1 MDRRLILVN
10 DVGTTGVRAVI
21 FDGRAEA
28 LVEEYEE
35 IEQVYPRPGW
45 TEQDPEL
52 LFELCVEVS
61 RRAMDRLGITPGGLS
76 AMGIATQRATSL
88 IWDGE
93 TGKPFY
99 NAITWQDTRM
109 ADFCS
114 GVNRSPL
121 FRLLHGLG
129 GLYRGLA
136 LLSPALRRPMLGK
149 LLITAANFRVT
160 PAQSSAHARWIL
172 DNVPE
177 AREAEARGKALFGTL
192 DTWLLW
198 KYTGGKVHATD
209 YSNVSATGMFD
220 PFGMRWSPLL
230 LRPFRLPGR
239 LRLPEIRETSGDFG
253 HTEVFGEPVPIRCVV
268 ADQQAAL
275 FAEACFHPGDVKCT
289 NGTGTFIDMN
299 TGEEPM
305 ASTHHLT
312 PMIAWRVGGRTTYML
327 EGFVSSS
334 GASVQWLRDN
344 LGIISDLSE
353 SEEMACRAG
362 DCGGVYVVPAFTGLT
377 APYWDPYARGTVIGL
392 TRSTTREQV
401 VRATLESIAYQ
412 CRDVVEAMERD
423 SGVKVTKIIADGGAS
438 RNDFL
443 LQFMADIMDVRVE
456 RPGMLEATALG
467 AAYLAGLASGVW
479 DSLEEVAKT
488 RKIERVF
495 TPTMSEERRQSLYR
509 GWKKAVER
517 ACHWGEESATGGRSA
532 V

>member
-1 MDRRLILVN
+1 MEGRFILIN
-10 DVGTTGVRAVI
+10 DVGTTGVRAVV
-21 FDGRAEA
+21 FDEKAEA

-35 IEQVYPRPGW
+35 IEQVYPHPGW

-52 LFELCVEVS
+52 LFELCIDVS
-61 RRAMDRLGITPGGLS
+61 RRAMDRLGITPSRLA

-88 IWDGE
+88 LWDGE

-109 ADFCS
+109 ADFCTR
-114 GVNRSPL
+114 VNESLL
-121 FRLLHGLG
+121 FRVLHWLG

-136 LLSPALRRPMLGK
+136 LMKPALRRPMLGK
-149 LLITAANFRVT
+149 LLITAANFTVT
-160 PAQSSAHARWIL
+160 PAQSSAHVRWVL

-198 KYTGGKVHATD
+198 KYTGGEVHATD

-239 LRLPEIRETSGDFG
+239 LRLPEIRETSGHFG
-253 HTEVFGEPVPIRCVV
+253 TTVVFGEPVPITSLV

-305 ASTHHLT
+305 ASTHRLT
-312 PMIAWRVGGRTTYML
+312 PMIAWRLGGRTTYML
-327 EGFVSSS
+327 EGFISSS

-344 LGIISDLSE
+344 LGIIQDLSE

-377 APYWDPYARGTVIGL
+377 APYWDPYARGTVLGL

-423 SGVKVTKIIADGGAS
+423 SGMKVERIIADGGAS

-467 AAYLAGLASGVW
+467 AAYLAGLAVGLW
-479 DSLEEVAKT
+479 KFPDDILRT
-488 RKIERVF
+488 RKVDRVF
-495 TPTMSEERRQSLYR
+495 EPTMDRETRERLYS
-509 GWKKAVER
+509 GWKRAVER
-517 ACHWGEESATGGRSA
+517 ACRWA
-532 V
+532 